1 MDLLQ
6 LRYFRLLAE
15 NQHLTRTAE
24 ILKISSPSLS
34 ATLKRLENELGA
46 DLFDRK
52 GRGLQLNESGRV
64 FLHYVN
70 EVFTSL
76 ENAQRE
82 LQDIKETGDNKI
94 SVATTSPIIWHELFM
109 AYFKD
114 FPDANLNHSII
125 RLPGLDDLAISGKFD
140 FIITAYNDLSSNR
153 MWDCETLNKNDK
165 PYLAVWPEHKFAS
178 RKKIRLIEA
187 KDEKFVAL
195 SKGFSGRKFFDDICM
210 LAGFEPKIVL
220 ECDYSLRST
229 LLKNK
234 YGIVFTT
241 KSVIPTGAL
250 GDAAF
255 IEIIDPIYI
264 RTQSIFWQKDKY
276 LNLAH
281 KNFLNF
287 TIEFYKR
294 TKQNQPSL

>member
-6 LRYFRLLAE
+6 LRYFKLLAE
-15 NQHLTRTAE
+15 NQHLTKTAQQ
-24 ILKISSPSLS
+24 LKISSPSLS

-46 DLFDRK
+46 ELFDRK
-52 GRGLQLNESGRV
+52 KRSLLLNDNGKA
-64 FLHYVN
+64 FLFYVN

-76 ENAQRE
+76 ENAKKK
-82 LQDIKETGDNKI
+82 LADISDTGDSKI

-114 FPDANLNHSII
+114 FPDVNINHSII
-125 RLPGLDDLAISGKFD
+125 RLPGLDDQVASGKFD

-153 MWDCETLNKNDK
+153 LWNCETLNKNDK

-178 RKKIRLIEA
+178 SKTIRLIEA
-187 KDEKFVAL
+187 KDEKFIAL

-241 KSVIPTGAL
+241 QSVIPTGVL
-250 GDAAF
+250 GDAVF

-264 RTQSIFWQKDKY
+264 RTQSIFWKKDRY
-276 LNLAH
+276 LNTTCN
-281 KNFLNF
+281 NFLKF
-287 TIEFYKR
+287 AIDFYNR
-294 TKQNQPSL
+294 T